1 VVYFYA
7 TAPVRASGKVAVANE
22 TLLAPVKDCI
32 EETGGK
38 ARIMPDANETSP
50 QFDVGGVL
58 LRQPFKIRRL
68 GHFGFNLADM
78 EGGHRFYVELLGFR
92 ISDVIDYSRR
102 AKSPEQMA
110 GLGDPNGYFT
120 RYGTDHHAMVLF
132 PKRVRDALGRHERPG
147 VTINQITWQVGS
159 LREVGDAIKWFR
171 SQGIE
176 LQRSGRDM
184 PGSNW
189 HTYLYDPDGHSNELY
204 YGIEQIGWDGH
215 SKPRAMYDRGFDK
228 PPELPQI
235 SEFAEVQEARARG
248 IEPTSG
254 YRYVDNLPAAY
265 EVDGVLLPRP
275 FKIVRIG
282 PVSLF
287 VDDLERAQ
295 RFYRRQLGFMSSEEV
310 IFHGH
315 RCLFFRCNTE
325 HHSLALFPL
334 ALRAEMGFSAGTK
347 SAAIGLQ
354 IANFR
359 QLKDAVKFLRD
370 RGCTIREDVPTEF
383 HTGIDYAAHVLDP
396 DGHCIQLYCAMEQ
409 IGWDGKTK
417 PAELRNPRPLNQ
429 WPETLDHDGN
439 IYFGEPFF
447 GPWG

>member
-1 VVYFYA
+1 MSGSSE
-7 TAPVRASGKVAVANE
+7 ASV
-22 TLLAPVKDCI
+22 
-32 EETGGK
+32 
-38 ARIMPDANETSP
+38 

-58 LRQPFKIRRL
+58 LPQPFKIRRL
-68 GHFGFNLADM
+68 GHFGFNLAEM
-78 EGGHRFYVELLGFR
+78 ERGRHFYVELLGFR

-102 AKSPEQMA
+102 AKSAEQMA

-132 PKRVRDALGRHERPG
+132 PKRVREALGRHERSE

-159 LREVGDAIKWFR
+159 LREVGNAIKWFQ
-171 SQGIE
+171 SQGIR

-215 SKPRAMYDRGFDK
+215 SKPRAMYDRGFDQ

-235 SEFAEVQEARARG
+235 SEFEEVQQARAKG
-248 IEPTSG
+248 IEPTTG
-254 YRYVDNLPAAY
+254 YRHVEKLPAAY
-265 EVDGVLLPRP
+265 DVDGILLPRP

-287 VDDLERAQ
+287 VDDLEHSEA
-295 RFYRRQLGFMSSEEV
+295 FYRDQLGFTPSEEV
-310 IFHGH
+310 TIRGH
-315 RCLFFRCNTE
+315 RCVFLRCNTE
-325 HHSLALFPL
+325 HHSVALFPL
-334 ALRAEMGFSAGTK
+334 PLRAELGLSAHTR
-347 SAAIGLQ
+347 SASLGLQ

-359 QLKDAVKFLRD
+359 QLKDALTFLRE
-370 RGCTIREDVPTEF
+370 RGCIIREDVPSDF

-396 DGHCIQLYCAMEQ
+396 DGHCLQLYCAMEQ

-417 PAELRNPRPLNQ
+417 PKEMRNPVPISR
-429 WPETLDHDGN
+429 WPDRLANEGN
-439 IYFGEPFF
+439 IYSGEPFF